1 VAETVLQP
9 LRVGERL
16 LVPDRVA
23 ELLPLVSPLLLG
35 LTVTLLLTE
44 GEELKEVFT
53 VMLPQWELEAV
64 VKPLAE
70 LHTEE
75 LALQEA

>member
-1 VAETVLQP
+1 MLQP

-23 ELLPLVSPLLLG
+23 ELLPLVRPLLLG

-64 VKPLAE
+64 AKPLTE